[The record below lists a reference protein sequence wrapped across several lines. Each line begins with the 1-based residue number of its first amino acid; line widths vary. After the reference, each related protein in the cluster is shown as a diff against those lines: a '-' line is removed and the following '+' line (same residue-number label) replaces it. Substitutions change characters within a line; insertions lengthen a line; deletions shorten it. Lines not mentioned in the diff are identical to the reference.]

1 MRQSGSWMT
10 IWDDRILEVVREEG
24 NGSPT
29 ELANREEIHISKSSV
44 SRRLTKLADN
54 GLLRPLANGV
64 YVLSEAG
71 EAYLEGKYDAEQGRY
86 IGDDDETKTE
96 GDATERPGVD
106 G

>member
-1 MRQSGSWMT
+1 MRQSGSCMT
-10 IWDDRILEVVREEG
+10 IWDDRILEVIREEG

-29 ELANREEIHISKSSV
+29 ELSNRTEIHISKSSV
-44 SRRLTKLADN
+44 SRRLTKLADH

-86 IGDDDETKTE
+86 IGDDDEME
-96 GDATERPGVD
+96 PGVD
-106 G
+106 ATGGPGVDS